1 MRILGDAYNTA
12 DKQSFYE
19 FTRSLDALKV
29 SLGGQSTIILD
40 KDSILAKAIMNP

>member
-19 FTRSLDALKV
+19 FTRSLDALKA
-29 SLGGQSTIILD
+29 SLSEQSTIILD
-40 KDSILAKAIMNP
+40 DDSILAKALTNP